1 VRDAAPSGFPHE
13 EQQWDS
19 IVVKHNRAY
28 TIRPLRDSSIYRRKL
43 AYPLITL
50 CAAGV
55 IYFYSEGKIAT
66 TVPATPTDYQSF
78 AREVMVEVR
87 AGRQIPKAI
96 DPVIEQV
103 FASLAPASVR
113 GANGGALTFEVVGA
127 ADPAAGMPHI
137 QSVVVRAPDG
147 EGVGLSISILGGRP
161 EVVGVSKV
169 ARAVVAQEVGKP

>member
-1 VRDAAPSGFPHE
+1 
-13 EQQWDS
+13 
-19 IVVKHNRAY
+19 
-28 TIRPLRDSSIYRRKL
+28 
-43 AYPLITL
+43 
-50 CAAGV
+50 
-55 IYFYSEGKIAT
+55 
-66 TVPATPTDYQSF
+66 
-78 AREVMVEVR
+78 MVEVR

-147 EGVGLSISILGGRP
+147 EGVGLSISILGGCP

>member
-1 VRDAAPSGFPHE
+1 M
-13 EQQWDS
+13 
-19 IVVKHNRAY
+19 
-28 TIRPLRDSSIYRRKL
+28 
-43 AYPLITL
+43 
-50 CAAGV
+50 
-55 IYFYSEGKIAT
+55 
-66 TVPATPTDYQSF
+66 PATPTDYQSF